1 MKNKW
6 KYIIGMCILAL
17 ILSACSDSK
26 DQKNN
31 TDDETQQTPSEDQ
44 NENGKNNPDEN
55 EDENNGENN
64 QDENNNT
71 EQDESDDESVN
82 NNDSNNQNEEV
93 EEKPS
98 LSIDI
103 VNDDSIT
110 VLVNKQNSLSES
122 YAPSDLVTVSVP
134 TVLENPEVKQ
144 MRKVAADALK
154 EMFDKAKE
162 SNIYLHARSGYRSY
176 QTQVQ
181 LFNNYVSRHGEEAAN
196 RYSARPGQSEHQT
209 GLVMDITSES
219 VNFQLTEQFGD
230 TEEGIWL
237 RDHAHEF
244 GFIIRYPKDMEHIT
258 GYIYEPWHIRYMG
271 VDVAKEVYESGLTYE
286 EFLVEKGVLDDVH
299 TTKIETE

>member
-44 NENGKNNPDEN
+44 IENGKNNPDEN

-71 EQDESDDESVN
+71 ELDESDDESVN

-209 GLVMDITSES
+209 GLVMDVTSES
-219 VNFQLTEQFGD
+219 VNFQLTEQFGE
-230 TEEGIWL
+230 TKEGIWL
-237 RDHAHEF
+237 RDNAHKF

-258 GYIYEPWHIRYMG
+258 GYIYEPWHIRYLG
-271 VDVAKEVYESGLTYE
+271 VEVATKVYESGLTYE
-286 EFLVEKGVLDDVH
+286 EFLVKEGILDDVN
-299 TTKIETE
+299 TAKKSE

>member
-1 MKNKW
+1 MRKIW
-6 KYIIGMCILAL
+6 SLFFGMSILAL
-17 ILSACSDSK
+17 ILVACS
-26 DQKNN
+26 
-31 TDDETQQTPSEDQ
+31 EPEDQ
-44 NENGKNNPDEN
+44 NEPIEDDTIQQDLDVNGDNIDND
-55 EDENNGENN
+55 DTIENN
-64 QDENNNT
+64 DEII
-71 EQDESDDESVN
+71 DDNIDGDKTVN
-82 NNDSNNQNEEV
+82 NNDEAEEEI
-93 EEKPS
+93 EETPS
-98 LSIDI
+98 ITLDI
-103 VNDDSIT
+103 VNDDSLT
-110 VLVNKQNSLSES
+110 VLVNKHNSLSEN
-122 YAPSDLVTVSVP
+122 YVPEDLVTVSVP
-134 TVLENPEVKQ
+134 TVLENPEVRQ
-144 MRKVAADALK
+144 MRKEAADALK
-154 EMFDKAKE
+154 QMFDEAIKDGV
-162 SNIYLHARSGYRSY
+162 YLHARSGYRSY

>member
-44 NENGKNNPDEN
+44 IENGKNNPDEN

-209 GLVMDITSES
+209 GLVMDVTSES
-219 VNFQLTEQFGD
+219 VNFQLTEQFGE
-230 TEEGIWL
+230 TKEGIWL
-237 RDHAHEF
+237 RDNAHKF

-258 GYIYEPWHIRYMG
+258 GYIYEPWHIRYLG
-271 VDVAKEVYESGLTYE
+271 VEVATKVYESGLTYE
-286 EFLVEKGVLDDVH
+286 EFLVKEGILDDVN
-299 TTKIETE
+299 TAKKSE

>member
-44 NENGKNNPDEN
+44 IENGKNNPDEN

-209 GLVMDITSES
+209 GLVMDVTSES
-219 VNFQLTEQFGD
+219 VNFQLTEQFGE
-230 TEEGIWL
+230 TKEGIWL
-237 RDHAHEF
+237 RDNAHKF

-258 GYIYEPWHIRYMG
+258 GYIYEPWHIRYLG
-271 VDVAKEVYESGLTYE
+271 VEVATKVYESGLTYE
-286 EFLVEKGVLDDVH
+286 EFLVKEGILDDVN
-299 TTKIETE
+299 TAKK

>member
-1 MKNKW
+1 MRKIW
-6 KYIIGMCILAL
+6 SLFFGMSILAL
-17 ILSACSDSK
+17 ILVACS
-26 DQKNN
+26 
-31 TDDETQQTPSEDQ
+31 EPEDQ
-44 NENGKNNPDEN
+44 NEPIEDDTIQQDPGVND
-55 EDENNGENN
+55 DENNHNESNDN
-64 QDENNNT
+64 DEKVNDDNFNGKDEDINDNNNGDKT
-71 EQDESDDESVN
+71 VN
-82 NNDSNNQNEEV
+82 NSDEV
-93 EEKPS
+93 EEEIEETPS
-98 LSIDI
+98 ITLDI
-103 VNDDSIT
+103 VSDDSLT
-110 VLVNKQNSLSES
+110 VLVNKHNSLSEN
-122 YAPSDLVTVSVP
+122 YVPEDLVTVSVP
-134 TVLENPEVKQ
+134 TVLENPEVRQ
-144 MRKVAADALK
+144 MRKEAADALK
-154 EMFDKAKE
+154 QMFDEAIE
-162 SNIYLHARSGYRSY
+162 EGIYLHARSGYRSY